1 VIHFKKSIFLFSILI
16 CVALQSCSYTI
27 YISRHAEKEISGN
40 TDPILTKEGKAR
52 AEKLSSYLKDKKVK
66 LIFSTNTIRTK
77 KTAEPT
83 AQVLNATV
91 SIYDAKKPDLL
102 CFEIK
107 ELRKNTL
114 IIGHSNTI
122 KDIVNTLN
130 GKPFLEKDLEDNEY
144 DKLFIVKRSAIG
156 KPRTKVYIY

>member
-1 VIHFKKSIFLFSILI
+1 VICI
-16 CVALQSCSYTI
+16 ALQSCSYTI
-27 YISRHAEKEISGN
+27 YISRHAEKEISEN
-40 TDPILTKEGKAR
+40 KDPSLTKEGKER
-52 AEKLSSYLKDKKVK
+52 AEKLSLYLKDKKLK

-83 AQVLNATV
+83 AQIFNSTI

-130 GKPFLEKDLEDNEY
+130 GKPFVDKDLEDNEY
-144 DKLFIVKRSAIG
+144 NKLFIIKRSAFK
-156 KPRTKVYIY
+156 KPQTKVFIY